1 MAGLLTPRAFRM
13 RLRRPPPNPTQR
25 SRVAETPT
33 KPGPNLGRA
42 SAILAS
48 GTTVSRILG
57 FVKAFVLIQTIGT
70 IGLGTD
76 AFTIANQLPNTI
88 FVIVAGGMLNAIL
101 VPQIVRAA
109 RHADGGAGY
118 INKLV
123 TVAFVVLG
131 AATLI
136 ATLLAPVLITV
147 VADPSSSGQFAL
159 ATAFAYW
166 CLPQIFFYG
175 VYSVLSEVLNARN
188 SFGPFTW
195 TPVLNNIVAIL
206 GLVAFNVAFAP
217 SAMNVADLDW
227 WTPDKVAVLA
237 GTATLGVAVQALVLF
252 FFWKRIGLRY
262 RPDFRW
268 RGVGLGTAG
277 KLAGWTFGM
286 LMVTQLAGIV
296 VVTASGDDASTTV
309 LSTAWLIFMLPHSI
323 VAVSIATAYFTRMS
337 EHAAEGDLAKVRRDL
352 SASIRV
358 ISVLM
363 ILATMVLVVV
373 AYPFSGLFNKF
384 EFSPTMAMGS
394 VLIAFLVGLPAFSIL
409 FVILRAFYALGD
421 TRTPFF
427 ITLFQAVFFSLA
439 ALLVLVL
446 VPTEFIGVGVAL
458 ALSAAGILQAILA
471 AVLIRRRLGGLGG
484 AGVAQSLGRDLAA
497 LVPAAAAGIGL
508 AVVFGFM
515 NAGGYG
521 MSGYV
526 GAVISMIVI
535 GAVMS
540 ILYLGALRLLKSPE
554 LSDALTPLLARLK
567 RRSS

>member
-1 MAGLLTPRAFRM
+1 
-13 RLRRPPPNPTQR
+13 
-25 SRVAETPT
+25 VAETPT

-131 AATLI
+131 AATLV
-136 ATLLAPVLITV
+136 ATLLAPVLITI

-296 VVTASGDDASTTV
+296 ETRVVITASGDDASTTV

-363 ILATMVLVVV
+363 ILATMVLVIV

-384 EFSPTMAMGS
+384 DFEPTMAMGS

-427 ITLFQAVFFSLA
+427 ITLFQAVLFSLA

-446 VPTEFIGVGVAL
+446 VPTKFIGVGVAL

-484 AGVAQSLGRDLAA
+484 ATVAKSLARDLAA
-497 LVPAAAAGIGL
+497 LVPATAAGIGL
-508 AVVFGFM
+508 AVIFGF
-515 NAGGYG
+515 ADDRGYG
-521 MSGYV
+521 LSGYV
-526 GAVISMIVI
+526 GSVLSMIVI
-535 GAVMS
+535 GVVMS
-540 ILYLGALRLLKSPE
+540 LLYLGALRLLKSPE
-554 LSDALTPLLARLK
+554 LSDALTPLLARVR

>member
-1 MAGLLTPRAFRM
+1 M
-13 RLRRPPPNPTQR
+13 
-25 SRVAETPT
+25 SDTPT
-33 KPGPNLGRA
+33 KTGPNLGRA

-57 FVKAFVLIQTIGT
+57 FVKAFVLIQTLGT
-70 IGLGTD
+70 IGLATD
-76 AFTIANQLPNTI
+76 AFSIANQLPNTI
-88 FVIVAGGMLNAIL
+88 FVIVAGGMLNAVL

-109 RHADGGAGY
+109 LHKDGGIGY

-131 AATLI
+131 IAALL
-136 ATLLAPVLITV
+136 ATVLAPVLITV
-147 VADPSSSGQFAL
+147 VANPSSTGQFAL

-175 VYSVLSEVLNARN
+175 IYSVLSEVLNARN

-206 GLVAFNVAFAP
+206 GLVAFNVVFSP
-217 SAMNVADLDW
+217 SAKTVADLDW
-227 WTPDKVAVLA
+227 WTADKVALLA
-237 GTATLGVAVQALVLF
+237 GTATAGVAVQALVLF
-252 FFWKRIGLRY
+252 FFWKRVGLRY

-296 VVTASGDDASTTV
+296 ETRVVITASGDDASTTV

-337 EHAAEGDLAKVRRDL
+337 EHASTGDLAKVRSDL
-352 SASIRV
+352 SSSIRV

-363 ILATMVLVVV
+363 VLATMVLIIA
-373 AYPFSGLFNKF
+373 AYPFSALFSKNF
-384 EFSPTMAMGS
+384 DFSATVAMGD
-394 VLIAFLVGLPAFSIL
+394 VLIAFLIGLPAFSIL
-409 FVILRAFYALGD
+409 FVVFRAFYALGD

-427 ITLFQAVFFSLA
+427 VTLFQSVIFSAAAVA
-439 ALLVLVL
+439 VLVF
-446 VPTEFIGVGVAL
+446 VPKEYTGVGVAL
-458 ALSAAGILQAILA
+458 SLSGAGILQAILA
-471 AVLIRRRLGGLGG
+471 AIIIRRRLGGVGG
-484 AGVAQSLGRDLAA
+484 GTVARSLGRDFVA
-497 LVPAAAAGIGL
+497 LVPASILGIVL
-508 AVVFGFM
+508 AVAFEFGQR
-515 NAGGYG
+515 GGFG
-521 MSGYV
+521 TSGFV
-526 GAVISMIVI
+526 GALTSMTAILV
-535 GAVMS
+535 VMS
-540 ILYLGALRLLKSPE
+540 IAYLATLRLLRSPE
-554 LSDALTPLLARLK
+554 LNDALTPLLGRLR

>member
-1 MAGLLTPRAFRM
+1 MTD
-13 RLRRPPPNPTQR
+13 T
-25 SRVAETPT
+25 ST
-33 KPGPNLGRA
+33 PGPNLGRA

-57 FVKAFVLIQTIGT
+57 FVKAFVLVQTIGT

-109 RHADGGAGY
+109 KHNDGGAGY

-131 AATLI
+131 TATIL
-136 ATLLAPVLITV
+136 ATLLAPILITI
-147 VADPSSSGQFAL
+147 VAEPKSSGQFAL

-175 VYSVLSEVLNARN
+175 VYSVLGEVLNARN

-195 TPVLNNIVAIL
+195 TPVLNNVVAL
-206 GLVAFNVAFAP
+206 AGLVAFNVVFSP
-217 SAMNVADLDW
+217 SAENVANLDW
-227 WTPDKVAVLA
+227 WTSDKIAVLA
-237 GTATLGVAVQALVLF
+237 GTATLGVAAQALVLF
-252 FFWKRIGLRY
+252 LFWRRVGLRY
-262 RPDFRW
+262 KPDFRW

-286 LMVTQLAGIV
+286 LVVTQLAGIVETRV

-323 VAVSIATAYFTRMS
+323 VAVSIATAFFTRMS
-337 EHAAEGDLAKVRRDL
+337 EHASEGDLDKVRRDL

-363 ILATMVLVVV
+363 ILATMVLIVA
-373 AYPFSGLFNKF
+373 AYPFGAI
-384 EFSPTMAMGS
+384 FSKGFSFAASVAMGD
-394 VLIAFLVGLPAFSIL
+394 VLIAFLIGLPAFSIL
-409 FVILRAFYALGD
+409 FVVLRAFYALGD

-427 ITLFQAVFFSLA
+427 ITLFQAVLFSVA
-439 ALLVLVL
+439 ALGVLAF
-446 VPTEFIGVGVAL
+446 VPKEFVGVGVAL
-458 ALSAAGILQAILA
+458 ALSGAGIVQAILA
-471 AVLIRRRLGGLGG
+471 AVLIRRRLGGVGG
-484 AGVAQSLGRDLAA
+484 GRVARSLGRDFVA
-497 LVPAAAAGIGL
+497 LVPSALAGVALAIAFDLGRDGGFGTSSYAGAIITMAAIGL
-508 AVVFGFM
+508 V
-515 NAGGYG
+515 
-521 MSGYV
+521 MSAIYV
-526 GAVISMIVI
+526 GT
-535 GAVMS
+535 
-540 ILYLGALRLLKSPE
+540 LRLVKSPE
-554 LSDALTPLLARLK
+554 LNDALSPILGRLR
-567 RRSS
+567 RRSA

>member
-1 MAGLLTPRAFRM
+1 VADTSATPA
-13 RLRRPPPNPTQR
+13 
-25 SRVAETPT
+25 
-33 KPGPNLGRA
+33 PNLGRA

-136 ATLLAPVLITV
+136 ATLLAPVLITI

-206 GLVAFNVAFAP
+206 GLVAFNVAFSP
-217 SAMNVADLDW
+217 SALNVGDLDW

-252 FFWKRIGLRY
+252 FFWRRVGLRY

-277 KLAGWTFGM
+277 RLAGWTFAM

-296 VVTASGDDASTTV
+296 ETRVVITASGDDASTTV

-358 ISVLM
+358 ISLIM
-363 ILATMVLVVV
+363 MLATVVLIVV

-384 EFSPTMAMGS
+384 DYTTTVAMGN

-427 ITLFQAVFFSLA
+427 ITLFQAVLFSLG

-446 VPTEFIGVGVAL
+446 VPKEFIGVGVAL

-484 AGVAQSLGRDLAA
+484 ATVARSLARDLGA
-497 LVPAAAAGIGL
+497 LVPAAAAGIAL
-508 AVVFGFM
+508 AVAFGFA
-515 NAGGYG
+515 NDGGYG
-521 MSGYV
+521 VSGYV
-526 GAVISMIVI
+526 GVLLSMIVI
-535 GAVMS
+535 GLVLS
-540 ILYLGALRLLKSPE
+540 LLYVGALRLLKSPE
-554 LSDALTPLLARLK
+554 LNDALTPLLARVT

>member
-1 MAGLLTPRAFRM
+1 M
-13 RLRRPPPNPTQR
+13 
-25 SRVAETPT
+25 AETSA

-57 FVKAFVLIQTIGT
+57 FVKAFVLLQTLGT
-70 IGLGTD
+70 IGLATD
-76 AFTIANQLPNTI
+76 AFTVANQLPNTI
-88 FVIVAGGMLNAIL
+88 FVIVAGGMLNAVL

-109 RHADGGAGY
+109 LHKDGGAGY

-131 AATLI
+131 VATLL
-136 ATLLAPVLITV
+136 ATILAPVLITV
-147 VADPSSSGQFAL
+147 VADPTSSGQFAL

-175 VYSVLSEVLNARN
+175 IYSVLSEVLNARN

-206 GLVAFNVAFAP
+206 GLVAFNVVFSP
-217 SAMNVADLDW
+217 SAENVADLDW
-227 WTPDKVAVLA
+227 WSADKVAVLA
-237 GTATLGVAVQALVLF
+237 GTATAGVAVQALVLF
-252 FFWKRIGLRY
+252 FFWKRVGLRY
-262 RPDFRW
+262 KPDFRW

-277 KLAGWTFGM
+277 RLAGWTFGM

-296 VVTASGDDASTTV
+296 ETRVVITASGDDASTTV

-337 EHAAEGDLAKVRRDL
+337 EHASTGDLAKVRSDL
-352 SASIRV
+352 SSSIRI

-363 ILATMVLVVV
+363 VLATMVLIVT
-373 AYPFSGLFNKF
+373 AYPFSALVTPG
-384 EFSPTMAMGS
+384 FSFSKTVAMGD

-409 FVILRAFYALGD
+409 FVVFRAFYALGD

-427 ITLFQAVFFSLA
+427 VTLFQSVVFSVA
-439 ALLVLVL
+439 ALGVLVF
-446 VPTEFIGVGVAL
+446 VPKEYTGVGVAL
-458 ALSAAGILQAILA
+458 SLSGAGILQAILA
-471 AVLIRRRLGGLGG
+471 AIIIRRRLGGVGG
-484 AGVAQSLGRDLAA
+484 GTVARSLGRDFVA
-497 LVPAAAAGIGL
+497 LVPAAILGIVL
-508 AVVFGFM
+508 AVAFEFGLK
-515 NAGGYG
+515 GGFG
-521 MSGYV
+521 ISSYV
-526 GAVISMIVI
+526 GALVSMTAILV
-535 GAVMS
+535 AMS
-540 ILYLGALRLLKSPE
+540 LVYIGALRLLKSPE
-554 LSDALTPLLARLK
+554 LTDALTPLLARVK

>member
-1 MAGLLTPRAFRM
+1 MAD
-13 RLRRPPPNPTQR
+13 
-25 SRVAETPT
+25 TPT

-48 GTTVSRILG
+48 GTTVSRVLG

-131 AATLI
+131 VATLI
-136 ATLLAPVLITV
+136 ATLLAPVLITI
-147 VADPSSSGQFAL
+147 VANPSSSGQFAL

-217 SAMNVADLDW
+217 NAMNVGDLDW

-237 GTATLGVAVQALVLF
+237 GTATIGVAVQALVLF
-252 FFWKRIGLRY
+252 FFWRRVGLRY

-286 LMVTQLAGIV
+286 LMVTQLAGIVETRV

-337 EHAAEGDLAKVRRDL
+337 EHAAEGDLVRVRRDL

-363 ILATMVLVVV
+363 VLATMVLIVA
-373 AYPFSGLFNKF
+373 AYPFSALFSKGFN
-384 EFSPTMAMGS
+384 FSATVAMGN

-409 FVILRAFYALGD
+409 FVVLRAFYALGD

-427 ITLFQAVFFSLA
+427 ITLFQAVIFSLGA
-439 ALLVLVL
+439 LGVLLLV
-446 VPTEFIGVGVAL
+446 PKEFIGVGVAL
-458 ALSAAGILQAILA
+458 ALSGAGILQAILA

-484 AGVAQSLGRDLAA
+484 ATVGKSLARDVAA
-497 LVPAAAAGIGL
+497 LLPATVAGVVL
-508 AVVFGFM
+508 AIVFGFA
-515 NAGGYG
+515 NDGGYG
-521 MSGYV
+521 VSGYV
-526 GAVISMIVI
+526 GVLTSMIVI
-535 GAVMS
+535 GLVMS
-540 ILYLGALRLLKSPE
+540 LLYIGALRLLKSPE
-554 LSDALTPLLARLK
+554 LSDALTPLLARL

>member
-1 MAGLLTPRAFRM
+1 MAD
-13 RLRRPPPNPTQR
+13 
-25 SRVAETPT
+25 TPT

-136 ATLLAPVLITV
+136 ATLLAPVLITI
-147 VADPSSSGQFAL
+147 VANPSSSGQFAL

-217 SAMNVADLDW
+217 NALNVGDLDW

-237 GTATLGVAVQALVLF
+237 GTATIGVAVQALVLF
-252 FFWKRIGLRY
+252 FFWRRVGLRY

-286 LMVTQLAGIV
+286 LMVTQLAGIVETRV

-337 EHAAEGDLAKVRRDL
+337 EHAAEGDLVRVRRDL

-363 ILATMVLVVV
+363 VLATMVLIVV

-384 EFSPTMAMGS
+384 DYSDTVAMGN

-409 FVILRAFYALGD
+409 FVVLRAFYALGD

-427 ITLFQAVFFSLA
+427 ITLFQAVIFSLG
-439 ALLVLVL
+439 ALAVLIL
-446 VPTEFIGVGVAL
+446 VPKEFIGVGVAL
-458 ALSAAGILQAILA
+458 ALSGAGILQAILA

-484 AGVAQSLGRDLAA
+484 TTVARSLARDFAALLPATIAGVVLA
-497 LVPAAAAGIGL
+497 I
-508 AVVFGFM
+508 VFGFA
-515 NAGGYG
+515 NEGGYG
-521 MSGYV
+521 VSGYV
-526 GAVISMIVI
+526 GVLISMIVI
-535 GAVMS
+535 GLVMS
-540 ILYLGALRLLKSPE
+540 LLYLGALRLLKSPE
-554 LSDALTPLLARLK
+554 LGDALTPLLARLK

>member
-1 MAGLLTPRAFRM
+1 VTDTSA
-13 RLRRPPPNPTQR
+13 
-25 SRVAETPT
+25 

-57 FVKAFVLIQTIGT
+57 FVKALVLVQTIGT
-70 IGLGTD
+70 IGLATD
-76 AFTIANQLPNTI
+76 AFSIANQLPNTI

-109 RHADGGAGY
+109 QHNDGGAGY

-131 AATLI
+131 VATLL
-136 ATLLAPVLITV
+136 ATVLAPVLITV
-147 VADPSSSGQFAL
+147 VANPSSSGQFAL

-175 VYSVLSEVLNARN
+175 IYSVLSEVLNARN

-206 GLVAFNVAFAP
+206 GLVAFNVVFSPNAR
-217 SAMNVADLDW
+217 SVSDLDW
-227 WTPDKVAVLA
+227 WTADKIAVLA
-237 GTATLGVAVQALVLF
+237 GTATVGVAVQALVLF
-252 FFWKRIGLRY
+252 FFWKRVGLRY

-296 VVTASGDDASTTV
+296 ETRVVITASGDDASTTV

-337 EHAAEGDLAKVRRDL
+337 EHAATGDLAKVRSDL
-352 SASIRV
+352 SSSIRV

-363 ILATMVLVVV
+363 VLATMVLIVA
-373 AYPFSGLFNKF
+373 AYPFSALFSSF
-384 EFSPTMAMGS
+384 GFSATVAMGD
-394 VLIAFLVGLPAFSIL
+394 VLIAFLIGLPAFSIL
-409 FVILRAFYALGD
+409 FVVLRAFYALGD

-427 ITLFQAVFFSLA
+427 VTLFQSVIFSIA
-439 ALLVLVL
+439 ALAVLAF
-446 VPTEFIGVGVAL
+446 VPKEYTGVGVAL
-458 ALSAAGILQAILA
+458 SLSGAGILQAILA
-471 AVLIRRRLGGLGG
+471 AIIIRRRLGGVGG
-484 AGVAQSLGRDLAA
+484 GTVARSLGRDFAA
-497 LVPAAAAGIGL
+497 LVPAAVAGIAL
-508 AVVFGFM
+508 AVAFEFGQK
-515 NAGGYG
+515 GGFG
-521 MSGYV
+521 TSGFV
-526 GAVISMIVI
+526 GALTSMTAILV
-535 GAVMS
+535 VMS
-540 ILYLGALRLLKSPE
+540 IAYLATLRLLRSPE
-554 LSDALTPLLARLK
+554 LNDALTPLLGRL
-567 RRSS
+567 RGRSS

>member
-1 MAGLLTPRAFRM
+1 MADTSA
-13 RLRRPPPNPTQR
+13 
-25 SRVAETPT
+25 

-136 ATLLAPVLITV
+136 ATLLAPVLITI
-147 VADPSSSGQFAL
+147 VADPSSNGQFAL

-217 SAMNVADLDW
+217 SALNVGDLDW

-252 FFWKRIGLRY
+252 FFWKRVGLRY

-296 VVTASGDDASTTV
+296 ETRVVITASGDEASTTV

-337 EHAAEGDLAKVRRDL
+337 EHASQGDLSKVRRDL

-363 ILATMVLVVV
+363 VLATMVLIVV

-384 EFSPTMAMGS
+384 DFLPTIAMGN

-409 FVILRAFYALGD
+409 FVVLRAFYALGD

-427 ITLFQAVFFSLA
+427 ITLFQAVLFSAA
-439 ALLVLVL
+439 ALLVLVF
-446 VPTEFIGVGVAL
+446 VPKEFIGVGVAL

-484 AGVAQSLGRDLAA
+484 GTVARSLARDFAA
-497 LVPAAAAGIGL
+497 LVPAAIAGVVL
-508 AVVFGFM
+508 AIVFGFA
-515 NAGGYG
+515 NDGGYG
-521 MSGYV
+521 VSGYAGV
-526 GAVISMIVI
+526 LISMIVI

-540 ILYLGALRLLKSPE
+540 LLYIGALRLLKSPE
-554 LSDALTPLLARLK
+554 LSDALTPLLARIS

>member
-1 MAGLLTPRAFRM
+1 MTDTSA
-13 RLRRPPPNPTQR
+13 
-25 SRVAETPT
+25 

-57 FVKAFVLIQTIGT
+57 FVKAFVLLQTLGT
-70 IGLGTD
+70 IGLATD
-76 AFTIANQLPNTI
+76 AFTVANQLPNTI
-88 FVIVAGGMLNAIL
+88 FVIVAGGMLNAVL

-109 RHADGGAGY
+109 LHKDGGAGY

-131 AATLI
+131 LATIL
-136 ATLLAPVLITV
+136 ATILAPLLITV

-175 VYSVLSEVLNARN
+175 IYSVLSEVLNARN

-206 GLVAFNVAFAP
+206 GLVAFNVVFGP
-217 SAMNVADLDW
+217 SAANVADLDW
-227 WTPDKVAVLA
+227 WTADKVAVLA
-237 GTATLGVAVQALVLF
+237 GTATAGVAVQALVLF
-252 FFWKRIGLRY
+252 FFWKRVGLHY

-277 KLAGWTFGM
+277 RLAGWTFGM

-296 VVTASGDDASTTV
+296 ETRVVITASGDDASTTV

-337 EHAAEGDLAKVRRDL
+337 EHASIGDLSKVRSDL
-352 SASIRV
+352 SSSIRV

-363 ILATMVLVVV
+363 VLATMVLIVT
-373 AYPFSGLFNKF
+373 AYPFSALVTPG
-384 EFSPTMAMGS
+384 FSFSKTVAMGD
-394 VLIAFLVGLPAFSIL
+394 VLIAFLIGLPAFSIL
-409 FVILRAFYALGD
+409 FVVFRAFYALGD

-427 ITLFQAVFFSLA
+427 VTLFQSVVFSVA
-439 ALLVLVL
+439 ALGVLVF
-446 VPTEFIGVGVAL
+446 VPKEYTGVGVAL
-458 ALSAAGILQAILA
+458 SLSGAGILQAILA
-471 AVLIRRRLGGLGG
+471 AIIIRRRLGGVGG
-484 AGVAQSLGRDLAA
+484 GTVALSLGRDFVA
-497 LVPAAAAGIGL
+497 LVPAAILGIVL
-508 AVVFGFM
+508 AVAFEFGLKDGF
-515 NAGGYG
+515 GIT
-521 MSGYV
+521 SYV
-526 GAVISMIVI
+526 GALVSMTVILV
-535 GAVMS
+535 VMS
-540 ILYLGALRLLKSPE
+540 IAYLATLRLLRSPE
-554 LSDALTPLLARLK
+554 LNDALTPLLGRLR

>member
-1 MAGLLTPRAFRM
+1 MADTSA
-13 RLRRPPPNPTQR
+13 
-25 SRVAETPT
+25 
-33 KPGPNLGRA
+33 KPAPNLGRA

-131 AATLI
+131 AATLA
-136 ATLLAPVLITV
+136 ATLLAPVLITI
-147 VADPSSSGQFAL
+147 VADPASSGQFAL

-195 TPVLNNIVAIL
+195 TPVLNNVVAIL
-206 GLVAFNVAFAP
+206 GLVAFNVAFSP
-217 SAMNVADLDW
+217 SALNVGDLDW

-252 FFWKRIGLRY
+252 VFWRRVGLRY

-286 LMVTQLAGIV
+286 LLVTQLAGIV
-296 VVTASGDDASTTV
+296 ETRVVITASGDDASTTV
-309 LSTAWLIFMLPHSI
+309 LSTAWLIFMLPHSV

-337 EHAAEGDLAKVRRDL
+337 EHAAQGDLATVRRDL

-363 ILATMVLVVV
+363 VLATMVLIVV

-384 EFSPTMAMGS
+384 DFVPTIAMGN

-409 FVILRAFYALGD
+409 FVVLRAFYALGD

-427 ITLFQAVFFSLA
+427 ITLFQAVVFSAA
-439 ALLVLVL
+439 ALAVLFF
-446 VPTEFIGVGVAL
+446 VPKQFIGVGVAL
-458 ALSAAGILQAILA
+458 ALSAAGILQTILA

-484 AGVAQSLGRDLAA
+484 ATVAKSLGRDLAA
-497 LVPAAAAGIGL
+497 LVPAVIAGVAL
-508 AVVFGFM
+508 ALVFGFA
-515 NAGGYG
+515 NDGGYG
-521 MSGYV
+521 VSGYAGV
-526 GAVISMIVI
+526 LSSMIVI
-535 GAVMS
+535 GLVMS
-540 ILYLGALRLLKSPE
+540 LLYLGALRLLKSPE
-554 LSDALTPLLARLK
+554 LSDALTPLLARVRR
-567 RRSS
+567 RRS